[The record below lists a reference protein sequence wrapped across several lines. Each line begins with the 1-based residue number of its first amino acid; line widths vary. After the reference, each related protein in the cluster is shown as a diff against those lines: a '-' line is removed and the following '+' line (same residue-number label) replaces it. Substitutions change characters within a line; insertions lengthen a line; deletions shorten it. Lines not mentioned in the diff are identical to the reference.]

1 MRMAEVVV
9 ETRSGKVRGQEER
22 GVSIFKGI
30 PYAAAPL
37 GENRFRPPRKIEPWA
52 GTRDALAYSN
62 LAIQADNAFNLPA
75 DLMAIWPLVICRRLV
90 FADQISA
97 VSGGSVRALSR
108 VST

>member
-9 ETRSGKVRGQEER
+9 ETGSGKVRGQEER

-52 GTRDALAYSN
+52 GTRDALAYGN

-75 DLMAIWPLVICRRLV
+75 DLMARLETV
-90 FADQISA
+90 RIPIATGFDSLNVAAASA
-97 VSGGSVRALSR
+97 IALHEIR
-108 VST
+108 NR